1 MRKIDYFF
9 GWTSFTFKF
18 LFVPSLN
25 VLMGVPRLHR
35 QNHLDGKEENEAR
48 WRAHNFRKQVLRV
61 WKSFCVCMLHTS
73 FMQIDIGHLLQC
85 VSQLD
90 KQVFWFLFCRPF
102 VSLLCFFL
110 LSFFRFSAVHAR
122 FAYYIHLIFSL
133 KKKKR
138 FFFPIVGRIYFGF
151 FSPNAIVLE
160 LNDFRNAAFC
170 FALFL
175 CYC

>member
-1 MRKIDYFF
+1 MRKIEYFF

-73 FMQIDIGHLLQC
+73 FYANWHWPSAAMC
-85 VSQLD
+85 VSTWQTSFL
-90 KQVFWFLFCRPF
+90 VFVLSPIRFVVMLFSSLILSVLCRSREVCILYSSHILF
-102 VSLLCFFL
+102 EE
-110 LSFFRFSAVHAR
+110 
-122 FAYYIHLIFSL
+122 
-133 KKKKR
+133 KKT
-138 FFFPIVGRIYFGF
+138 FFFFSDCRTNLFWIF
-151 FSPNAIVLE
+151 FP
-160 LNDFRNAAFC
+160 
-170 FALFL
+170 
-175 CYC
+175 